1 MKGELQDIGEEYEDI
16 ESVSKIQTQIYNLTE
31 GHTNI
36 FNDDGSFK
44 DTYDILESISE
55 IYDKLSDTNKADL
68 TEIMFGKNRANQGV
82 AIIQAF
88 QSGQIQKAYQAA
100 QNSAGSAQEEQN
112 KWLDSIEAK
121 TRQVKASLEALSTTI
136 MSSDLVKFVADSLK
150 EIISGTDILIQNVTN
165 LPVLFTAAGTAL
177 LKYLDV
183 KHGVGE
189 LNNQFRFLIV
199 LRIEYAHKASTNGN
213 MNDTMCNLV
222 A

>member
-1 MKGELQDIGEEYEDI
+1 MKGELQSIGEEYEGI
-16 ESVSKIQTQIYNLTE
+16 ESISKIQTQIYNLTE

-44 DTYDILESISE
+44 DTYDILKSVSE
-55 IYDKLSDTNKADL
+55 VYDKLSDTNKADL

-82 AIIQAF
+82 ALIQAF
-88 QSGQIQKAYQAA
+88 QSGQIEKAYQAA
-100 QNSAGSAQEEQN
+100 QNSAGSAQKEQN
-112 KWLDSIEAK
+112 RLLDSIQTKVQQLKEA
-121 TRQVKASLEALSTTI
+121 LESLSTTI
-136 MSSDLVKFVADSLK
+136 MDDKVVKFVIDNLTA
-150 EIISGTDILIQNVTN
+150 IISGTDDLIKNITT

>member
-1 MKGELQDIGEEYEDI
+1 MKGELQSIGEEYEDI

-55 IYDKLSDTNKADL
+55 VYDKLSDTNKADL
-68 TEIMFGKNRANQGV
+68 TEIMFGKNRATQGV

-121 TRQVKASLEALSTTI
+121 TNQVKSSLESLSTTI

-150 EIISGTDILIQNVTN
+150 EIISGT
-165 LPVLFTAAGTAL
+165 
-177 LKYLDV
+177 
-183 KHGVGE
+183 
-189 LNNQFRFLIV
+189 
-199 LRIEYAHKASTNGN
+199 
-213 MNDTMCNLV
+213 
-222 A
+222 